1 MRLPFA
7 GLTRAWRGLWRPRG
21 FVPLASL
28 ALGIGL
34 AAFTSALTMVESL
47 LRAPPFPH
55 HASVVLYG
63 EEDRDPTSRAA
74 SPMFYSMI
82 GLPPGVISRGAAQV
96 PESVNVHS
104 GDWDKLVRGQRVDA
118 GFLSTLGIRSAVPE
132 DPSITFEQGVMLSYA
147 FWRDG
152 FHGDP
157 HVVGRNLAID
167 GAQMTVRGVLPR
179 DYRLFADID
188 VLLPFVSSGYSSDSA
203 ANLVAV
209 ARLAPGVSGDVV
221 AQWMRAKLVA
231 SPMPGYGEQRPIPS
245 YGTTPIDIVLTGK
258 AKPIVLIFF
267 GSSLLVFAAAGVNLS
282 NLMLTRA
289 LRRTQE
295 TYLTIAFGG
304 PGRRPM
310 LPIICEVAAISA
322 GAIIIGL
329 PLARLLVLAVRP
341 LIPGSWLLTALP
353 IDVTGRTCLVAVL
366 ACASMATAASIL
378 GSMPANVDALLR
390 MPMAPRRM
398 SPVGFAQRARRVMLL
413 IQTALATMLLVLGV
427 ATVSQ
432 WWRVAHIDPGFEAV
446 GASSVEISP
455 DARQFPAIEDVRR
468 IADTIRAAT
477 LHLPGVDATG
487 VSTMLPV
494 GSAFFMP
501 FRLASNK
508 KSSLQ
513 YGMVSPGAMESMGM
527 TLLAGRTI
535 REGDGATAP
544 AVAIVNQAYLD
555 RVDGHG
561 LGGWVRPAWRLGAN
575 RPMRIIGVVAD
586 TRSAGADRA
595 AEPTVFVPL
604 AQVDGSVFDFIR
616 RFVPTYV
623 IVRGPGGATIDDQ
636 ALRKL
641 VHAVAPGL
649 ATGPAQ
655 SFRHLARQATGQVRR
670 NAAVAALFAGMAL
683 SLACIGLYA
692 VQSLEVTDRRRE
704 ISLRDALGA
713 TPMDLVGN
721 LLSRGVGMATPGVA
735 LGLVAAVA
743 LDRGFAHPALETG
756 ELDAGVTAAAA
767 LLMTFAALCA
777 VALPSLRASVARTT
791 CLLYG
796 GLAPSPHGQ
805 RRSEASRP

>member
-1 MRLPFA
+1 MDARE
-7 GLTRAWRGLWRPRG
+7 TRG
-21 FVPLASL
+21 FA
-28 ALGIGL
+28 
-34 AAFTSALTMVESL
+34 
-47 LRAPPFPH
+47 
-55 HASVVLYG
+55 HA
-63 EEDRDPTSRAA
+63 
-74 SPMFYSMI
+74 
-82 GLPPGVISRGAAQV
+82 GVRGAKAHSLV
-96 PESVNVHS
+96 WDNAHRYRSDRESKADRADFLRFFVACFRRRRRQSVEPHA
-104 GDWDKLVRGQRVDA
+104 DA
-118 GFLSTLGIRSAVPE
+118 CI
-132 DPSITFEQGVMLSYA
+132 
-147 FWRDG
+147 
-152 FHGDP
+152 
-157 HVVGRNLAID
+157 
-167 GAQMTVRGVLPR
+167 
-179 DYRLFADID
+179 
-188 VLLPFVSSGYSSDSA
+188 A
-203 ANLVAV
+203 ANPGNVPDDSVRWPGPATHATDHLRGCRHQRRGDHHRIAPC
-209 ARLAPGVSGDVV
+209 ALA
-221 AQWMRAKLVA
+221 
-231 SPMPGYGEQRPIPS
+231 
-245 YGTTPIDIVLTGK
+245 
-258 AKPIVLIFF
+258 
-267 GSSLLVFAAAGVNLS
+267 
-282 NLMLTRA
+282 
-289 LRRTQE
+289 
-295 TYLTIAFGG
+295 G
-304 PGRRPM
+304 PGRPSSHSRI
-310 LPIICEVAAISA
+310 LASHGAADRRDRAYLSS
-322 GAIIIGL
+322 GG
-329 PLARLLVLAVRP
+329 ARLCFDGDRR
-341 LIPGSWLLTALP
+341 IYSR
-353 IDVTGRTCLVAVL
+353 IDAGERGRAAAHADGATQDVARGL
-366 ACASMATAASIL
+366 CPAC
-378 GSMPANVDALLR
+378 
-390 MPMAPRRM
+390 
-398 SPVGFAQRARRVMLL
+398 RRVMLL

-805 RRSEASRP
+805 R